1 MFVSGTLISTFPLD
15 LLTNR
20 KVQDNFFNKADYTFM
35 NFGVNTSNQISKKEE
50 ETPRFFRKYLK
61 VTQLAN
67 LALFSSYPK
76 KELSANISIR
86 ANVLSTYI
94 DAHDNLVL

>member
-1 MFVSGTLISTFPLD
+1 
-15 LLTNR
+15 
-20 KVQDNFFNKADYTFM
+20 VQDNFFNKADYTFM

-50 ETPRFFRKYLK
+50 EIPRFFRKYLK